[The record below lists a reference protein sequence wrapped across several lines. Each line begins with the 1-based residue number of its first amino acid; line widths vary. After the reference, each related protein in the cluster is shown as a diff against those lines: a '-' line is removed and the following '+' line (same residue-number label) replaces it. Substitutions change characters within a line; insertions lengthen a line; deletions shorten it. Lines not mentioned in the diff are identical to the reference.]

1 MLLERFYGPGLKKS
15 KKTTSTICVPFFLMV
30 EHSHAQR
37 PVWWVQFDQG
47 NCSTNQDIGEEQ
59 QPSDG
64 IGQTTTALGVVIAGA
79 PASDILRGTGVTS
92 RTATKTLSTAKLP
105 GYTARAYVCVCVCVC
120 VCVWQ
125 VKHKTEFLST
135 DQHKRNQNTRIL
147 LLQRAKSVCVCTIP
161 TVALLYIIVQWYR
174 CRANVVLS

>member
-1 MLLERFYGPGLKKS
+1 
-15 KKTTSTICVPFFLMV
+15 MV

-47 NCSTNQDIGEEQ
+47 NCSTDRDIREEQ

-64 IGQTTTALGVVIAGA
+64 LGQTTNALGVVMAGA
-79 PASDILRGTGVTS
+79 PASDILRGTDMPS
-92 RTATKTLSTAKLP
+92 RTATKTKSTAKLP
-105 GYTARAYVCVCVCVC
+105 GYTVCVC

-125 VKHKTEFLST
+125 VKHKPEFLST
-135 DQHKRNQNTRIL
+135 GQHKRNQNTRIL

-174 CRANVVLS
+174 CTANCVLS